1 MEYQKTKT
9 KINKR
14 KKISS
19 KFKDN
24 TIIISDKEKT
34 VDSGEETNKQK
45 VTDNLDIF
53 DITQKIFHINVSS
66 NSKKRIEI
74 SSAHQSNIDIVEDKD
89 KSPTSDEP
97 FHKSKK
103 LINNSEYYQNNKDKI
118 NKKRK
123 EKYQEQ

>member
-9 KINKR
+9 KKNKR
-14 KKISS
+14 NKISS

-66 NSKKRIEI
+66 NS
-74 SSAHQSNIDIVEDKD
+74 
-89 KSPTSDEP
+89 
-97 FHKSKK
+97 
-103 LINNSEYYQNNKDKI
+103 NKEA
-118 NKKRK
+118 N
-123 EKYQEQ
+123 